1 MNKKQYSLMLVL
13 ALVDGLVGGVVSS
26 QFFMGQ
32 PAFAEKKSNP
42 MKVVESEEFRLVDKD
57 GKTRAFLGFGHSP
70 INRGQ
75 PRFELHGKEGFPLA
89 VLGVSSLMTEQER
102 MEGERSQRHP
112 RRPIFSLVLFNEK
125 GKVIWRVP

>member
-13 ALVDGLVGGVVSS
+13 ALVAGLVGGVVSS
-26 QFFMGQ
+26 QFLMGQ

-42 MKVVESEEFRLVDKD
+42 LKVVESEEFRLVDKD
-57 GKTRAFLGFGHSP
+57 GKTRAFLGFDHSP

-75 PRFELHGKEGFPLA
+75 PRFVLHGKTGFPLA
-89 VLGVSSLMTEQER
+89 VLGLSSSMTEQER

-112 RRPIFSLVLFNEK
+112 RRPIFSLVLLNEK
-125 GKVIWRVP
+125 GKVIWRAP

>member
-13 ALVDGLVGGVVSS
+13 ALVAGLVGGVVSS
-26 QFFMGQ
+26 QFLMGQ

-42 MKVVESEEFRLVDKD
+42 VKVVESEEFRLVDKD
-57 GKTRAFLGFGHSP
+57 GRTRAFLGFGHSP
-70 INRGQ
+70 TNRGQ

-102 MEGERSQRHP
+102 MEGERSLRHP
-112 RRPIFSLVLFNEK
+112 RRPIVSLVLLNEK
-125 GKVIWRVP
+125 GKVIWRAP

>member
-13 ALVDGLVGGVVSS
+13 ALVAGLVGGVVSS

>member
-13 ALVDGLVGGVVSS
+13 ALVAGLVGGVVSS

-102 MEGERSQRHP
+102 MEGERSLRHP
-112 RRPIFSLVLFNEK
+112 RRPIVSLVLLNEK

>member
-13 ALVDGLVGGVVSS
+13 ALVAGLVGGVVSS
-26 QFFMGQ
+26 QFLMGQ
-32 PAFAEKKSNP
+32 PAFAEKKSKP
-42 MKVVESEEFRLVDKD
+42 LKVVESEEFRLVDKD

-75 PRFELHGKEGFPLA
+75 PRFELHGKAGFPLA

-102 MEGERSQRHP
+102 MEGERSLRHP

-125 GKVIWRVP
+125 GKVIWRAP